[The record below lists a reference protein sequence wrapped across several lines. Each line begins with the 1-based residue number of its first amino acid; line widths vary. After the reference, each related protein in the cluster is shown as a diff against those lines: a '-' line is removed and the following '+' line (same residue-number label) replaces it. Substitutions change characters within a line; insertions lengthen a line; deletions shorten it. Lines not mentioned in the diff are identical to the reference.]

1 MPMKFPVYLDNMR
14 ATKVDPL
21 VIEEMVKYM
30 QEIYA
35 APGGEFGHSM
45 EEEAAEALE
54 KARQKIARKIG
65 AKPEEIVFTS
75 GRVESNNLA
84 IKGTVLASGKKGK
97 IISSRIEESS
107 VLRSLER
114 LGKMG
119 FNPML
124 APVDSEGF
132 VKQENLSE
140 MLSGAILGSIQFV
153 NPEIG
158 TIQDLKAIGDLFEE
172 KNVIFHSDASWG
184 FCKVDI
190 DVRKIN
196 VDLLTLSS
204 GLIHGPKGVGALYVR
219 EGIKLQP
226 LFDGAPREFGLR
238 PGMEDVPSIVGFAK
252 AVELITEE
260 DIARMKRLRDKLMDI
275 LLEIPDTKLNG
286 PKGDRRVCN
295 NVNVS
300 FFGVEGETIL
310 LKASMKNLFLNT
322 GSACYSRE
330 LLPSHVILATGGSFE
345 QSHGSVTLGLSKWT
359 TEQEI
364 FYAKEVL
371 EEIVREMRSI
381 SPLYRR
387 S

>member
-1 MPMKFPVYLDNMR
+1 MQLKFPVYLDNMR
-14 ATKVDPL
+14 ATRVDPL

-35 APGGEFGHSM
+35 TPGGEFGHSM
-45 EEEAAEALE
+45 EEEAREALE
-54 KARQKIARKIG
+54 RARQKIARKIG
-65 AKPEEIVFTS
+65 AKPEEIIFTS

-84 IKGTVLASGKKGK
+84 IKGVALASGKKGK
-97 IISSRIEESS
+97 VISSKIEESS
-107 VLRSLER
+107 VLKSVER

-132 VKQENLSE
+132 VKQDILSE
-140 MLSGAILGSIQFV
+140 MLSGAVIGSIQFV

-158 TIQDLKAIGDLFEE
+158 TIQDLKTLGDIFEE
-172 KNVIFHSDASWG
+172 KGVIFHSDASWG

-190 DVRKIN
+190 DVRKVN
-196 VDLLTLSS
+196 VDLLTISS
-204 GLIHGPKGVGALYVR
+204 GLIHGPKSVGALYIR
-219 EGIKLQP
+219 EGTKLQP

-238 PGMEDVPSIVGFAK
+238 PGMEDIPSIVGFAK

-260 DIARMKRLRDKLMDI
+260 DIARMRKLRDKLMDL

-286 PKGDRRVCN
+286 PRGDKRVCN

-310 LKASMKNLFLNT
+310 LKASMKGLLVNT

-345 QSHGSVTLGLSKWT
+345 QSHGSVALGLSKWT

-364 FYAKEVL
+364 LYAKEVL
-371 EEIVREMRSI
+371 EEIVKEMRSI